1 MQTNFELKRHNT
13 MKIFEVMRRRESVSR
28 KELATLTGLS
38 WGSVSSITAELLQK
52 GIVIAEKEASAGGRP
67 AERLTLSPTQF
78 LQLGI
83 DINSVGLSF
92 VVVNLQGKVVQA
104 DTLPMENSDKDD
116 LLNVLYAQTEK
127 MLLQNSSIIGINL
140 SMQGKI
146 NRKTGVSLRT
156 NFFKGWKNVPLVE
169 LFEKKFSLPTK
180 LYHDP
185 DCLLYYHLQND
196 PRLTGKN
203 DGFVVR
209 LDDGIGMARL
219 LNGKLYETGD
229 ETSFEL
235 GHTIAVQDGR
245 ACVCGKRGCLETY
258 ASLRGMREIYQEKS
272 GQNAVA
278 FLDAFKHADMLAHEI
293 LQDATKRLGVAIAN
307 LFTLSAPEFIL
318 LDGGLFAQ
326 FPAIFQEI
334 EKSAR
339 ESLTDDCNLLFAS
352 YKREAPAIG
361 ACLITI
367 EKTTEEILFDL

>member
-13 MKIFEVMRRRESVSR
+13 MKIFEVMRGRESVSR

-38 WGSVSSITAELLQK
+38 WGSVSAISAELLQK
-52 GIVIAEKEASAGGRP
+52 GIVVAEKEASAGGRP

-92 VVVNLQGKVVQA
+92 VVVNLQGKVVQSESIL
-104 DTLPMENSDKDD
+104 TESRDKDD
-116 LLNVLYAQTEK
+116 LLKVLYAQTEK
-127 MLLQNSSIIGINL
+127 MLLQNSSISGINL

-156 NFFKGWKNVPLVE
+156 NFFKDWKDVPLVE

-196 PRLTGKN
+196 PRLSGKN

-229 ETSFEL
+229 ENTFEL
-235 GHTIAVQDGR
+235 GHTIAVPNGR
-245 ACVCGKRGCLETY
+245 ACACGKRGCLETY
-258 ASLRGMREIYQEKS
+258 ASLRGMREIYAEKS
-272 GQNAVA
+272 GKNAVA
-278 FLDAFKHADMLAHEI
+278 FLDAFRNGDIIAYEI

-326 FPAIFQEI
+326 FPLLFSEI
-334 EKSAR
+334 EKSTR

-361 ACLITI
+361 ACLVTI

>member
-13 MKIFEVMRRRESVSR
+13 MKIFEVMRGRESVSR

-38 WGSVSSITAELLQK
+38 WGSVSSISAELLQK

-92 VVVNLQGKVVQA
+92 VVVNLQGKVVQSE
-104 DTLPMENSDKDD
+104 TLPMENSDKDD
-116 LLNVLYAQTEK
+116 LLKVLYAQTEK

-245 ACVCGKRGCLETY
+245 ACACGKRGCLETY

-278 FLDAFKHADMLAHEI
+278 FLDAFKHGDMLAHEI
-293 LQDATKRLGVAIAN
+293 LQGATKRLGVAIAN

-334 EKSAR
+334 EKSTR
-339 ESLTDDCNLLFAS
+339 ENLTDDCNLLFAS